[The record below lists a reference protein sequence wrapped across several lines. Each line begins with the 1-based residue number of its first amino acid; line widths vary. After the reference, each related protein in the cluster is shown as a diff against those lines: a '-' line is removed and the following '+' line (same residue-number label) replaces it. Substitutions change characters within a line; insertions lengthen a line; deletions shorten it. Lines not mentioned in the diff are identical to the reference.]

1 MFPILQWKHSM
12 EKLEN
17 SYYCKLS
24 KNSIIELHGGS
35 AYCADIKNQSSN
47 CYVYCS
53 DLYTVCHGLASWKI
67 VLGLQILF
75 STFRSSIFSFYL
87 AWLSILFGM
96 TIHFILHDYPF
107 KNIQMSSLETSPW
120 LTPQCQWHRW
130 VFPHSTIS
138 TKL

>member
-1 MFPILQWKHSM
+1 MFSILQWKHSM

-53 DLYTVCHGLASWKI
+53 DLYSLPWAGFLKNS
-67 VLGLQILF
+67 
-75 STFRSSIFSFYL
+75 FRLTNIIFDISFVHIF
-87 AWLSILFGM
+87 ILFGM
-96 TIHFILHDYPF
+96 TVHFIWHDYPF

-138 TKL
+138 TKS